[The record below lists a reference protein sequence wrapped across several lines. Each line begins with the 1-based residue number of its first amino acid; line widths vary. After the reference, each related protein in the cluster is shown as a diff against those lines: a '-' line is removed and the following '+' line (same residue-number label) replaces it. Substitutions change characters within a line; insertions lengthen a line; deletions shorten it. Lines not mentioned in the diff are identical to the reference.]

1 MRRST
6 GFLGAGII
14 GALVLGGSVAGG
26 YLDQRFKPHSV
37 AKQSFGQGAS
47 PAQEM
52 ERRRG
57 RAATVAIAEA
67 AVR

>member
-1 MRRST
+1 MKRTT
-6 GFLGAGII
+6 GFLGVGLI
-14 GALVLGGSVAGG
+14 GAMVLGGSIAGG
-26 YLDQRFKPHSV
+26 YLDQRFKPQTAATS
-37 AKQSFGQGAS
+37 SFGQGAS

-57 RAATVAIAEA
+57 RAATAAVAEA

>member
-6 GFLGAGII
+6 GFLGVGLI
-14 GALVLGGSVAGG
+14 GAVVLSGSIAGG
-26 YLDQRFKPHSV
+26 YLDQRYNPQTA
-37 AKQSFGQGAS
+37 AKSSFGQGAS

>member
-6 GFLGAGII
+6 GFLGVGLI
-14 GALVLGGSVAGG
+14 GAMVLGGSIAGG
-26 YLDQRFKPHSV
+26 YLDQRYNPKTA
-37 AKQSFGQGAS
+37 AKSSFGQGAS
-47 PAQEM
+47 PVQEM